1 MLRARVGLLLTAREW
16 SLPDPK
22 HLDDDGYRAVRD
34 DIAHRVSALLEAL

>member
-1 MLRARVGLLLTAREW
+1 MLRARVGLLLTARDRA
-16 SLPDPK
+16 LPDPK